1 MYIKQLSVFI
11 ENREGRLEEVLDVL
25 KKRDV
30 NIVSLSLADTS
41 DYGLLRLLVTKPE
54 EGKAALLENG
64 FSAML
69 TDVLGIKLR
78 HRVGQ
83 LQELLE
89 VICIGLGDAVFPVP
103 VPPPG
108 EAPLHHQP
116 YPAPVWLFGPVAAQV
131 SGQLGAG
138 GFQLRGLV
146 EKGLAVSHSRP
157 LFLMGHGGRIYSQKK
172 LSFQLSVL
180 LLVLTPICLL
190 ACAMGWAVKMGC
202 VSKAPLYRGGF

>member
-41 DYGLLRLLVTKPE
+41 DYGLLRLLVKKPE

-89 VICIGLGDAVFPVP
+89 VICKSHINIEYMYALSTGTDDASIVIKTSDL
-103 VPPPG
+103 
-108 EAPLHHQP
+108 EK
-116 YPAPVWLFGPVAAQV
+116 AAEV
-131 SGQLGAG
+131 LKETDVE
-138 GFQLRGLV
+138 LV
-146 EKGLAVSHSRP
+146 TAEEIQA
-157 LFLMGHGGRIYSQKK
+157 
-172 LSFQLSVL
+172 
-180 LLVLTPICLL
+180 
-190 ACAMGWAVKMGC
+190 
-202 VSKAPLYRGGF
+202 